1 MPIVINEIIIKT
13 NVEQPTI
20 SPENA
25 ANNALTQPSTNEI
38 VQQAVEKVMEL
49 LEEKKQR

>member
-1 MPIVINEIIIKT
+1 MPIIINEIVIKT
-13 NVEQPTI
+13 NVEQQR
-20 SPENA
+20 
-25 ANNALTQPSTNEI
+25 NNVGNTTDSTSATVPIDEI